1 MGLESVTNINDL
13 VATNPVATDAVS
25 AGDDHIRALKLA
37 LKTDFPNFTTVTTG
51 MTASQ
56 AELSILA
63 GVTAGTVT
71 ASKGVVVDATSKVD
85 VWNVD
90 NLTIDGN
97 TLTANTGAINITPA
111 AGSAIVLDA
120 TINVD
125 AGVVTGATSITST
138 TFSGDLTG
146 AVTGNADTATSAT
159 TAGTVTTA
167 AQTAITSLGTLTALQ
182 TDNINING
190 NTIISTDTAGNIN
203 VTPDTTGDLILDGVK
218 WPQADGTANQF
229 LQTDGAG
236 QSSWFTGT
244 PAVGVVTETGTQTL
258 TNKTI
263 TALKVGVSAGN
274 TANVN
279 SAQGD
284 NPITT
289 TFYEIATC
297 ANAGDACTLPTAAA
311 GLVVIVANNGA
322 ESADVFP
329 ASGDDIDKAGVNTAY
344 ALASGSNTIFIC
356 EDALDWDTV
365 SGGGLTDSVLAT
377 MTGDAIVTTLAL
389 GATPGSANNVSL
401 VVGGVPQKPGT
412 DFTVSGST
420 LTYTTA
426 PGSGVECFA
435 VSGSSATIGT
445 PGAGTVTLAKLA
457 AGTDGEL
464 ITWDASG
471 NPAVVAVGTAGHIL
485 TSGGVGVAP
494 TFQANAAGITK
505 SASDPSETTNPTGGI
520 GTIWLNTT
528 SGEMFSLTD
537 ATTNANVW
545 TNIGDGTG
553 IPETYISATGGT
565 ITTDG
570 NFKVHVFNSSGT
582 FTPTIGNYGNDTV
595 EYLVIAGGGGGGQHA
610 GGSGGGAGGYLTAS
624 ATVLSQS
631 YTITIGAGGI
641 GGTTADGSSAG
652 NGTDSLGVGI
662 TATGGGLG
670 QRGGTGGN
678 GGSGGGGAAVGTGIS
693 GQGFAGGLGA
703 PSQNLGGGGGGASAV
718 GAPAVLSSNA
728 GNGGAGKTSS
738 ITGTSTAYAGG
749 GGGGSHT
756 NYTFGTGGLGGGGA
770 GGQYSSSS
778 PALNG
783 VAGTINRGG
792 GGGGAGGQTGIIAA
806 AGAAGGSGIVIIRYQ
821 FQAA

>member
-1 MGLESVTNINDL
+1 MGLETVTDINDL
-13 VATNPVATDAVS
+13 DISNPLGTDPRS
-25 AGDDHIRALKLA
+25 QGDDHIRNIKKA
-37 LKTDFPNFTTVTTG
+37 LKTDFPSITG
-51 MTASQ
+51 AMTATQ
-56 AELSILA
+56 AELNVLD

-244 PAVGVVTETGTQTL
+244 PAAGVVTETGTQTL

-356 EDALDWDTV
+356 EDTLDWDTV
-365 SGGGLTDSVLAT
+365 SGGSKDLTTKGDLQGFSTVGARIPVGNDGEIVLANSSS
-377 MTGDAIVTTLAL
+377 AL
-389 GATPGSANNVSL
+389 GVVYVPYSGKNFIHNGAFRVATRGTSFTAATSPLNSD
-401 VVGGVPQKPGT
+401 GVALLDRWGLLS
-412 DFTVSGST
+412 DGNDIVD
-420 LTYTTA
+420 
-426 PGSGVECFA
+426 
-435 VSGSSATIGT
+435 
-445 PGAGTVTLAKLA
+445 VTQ
-457 AGTDGEL
+457 GTDG
-464 ITWDASG
+464 
-471 NPAVVAVGTAGHIL
+471 AVGNGTYCQADVETVSKKFGFLQIMENLEVQELLSLSDVVSLSFNALVSDATKLSRIKAMIVSWDGTVDVPTADIVSAWGVEG
-485 TSGGVGVAP
+485 TSPTMVANWTIEGDSGDLGVTASDVRYNLENVAIDTASVKNLGVFIWSDDVATNDTLGTLLKITNVKLEKGPIATPFQDVGIEVEKSRCRRFAYWFTQCIGWTDGFTSWAWKLYGKFPEPMRKSP
-494 TFQANAAGITK
+494 TMTALAAVTTRNLALNAAG
-505 SASDPSETTNPTGGI
+505 PTTIAT
-520 GTIWLNTT
+520 
-528 SGEMFSLTD
+528 SLT
-537 ATTNANVW
+537 AN
-545 TNIGDGTG
+545 IEGLD
-553 IPETYISATGGT
+553 
-565 ITTDG
+565 
-570 NFKVHVFNSSGT
+570 SGT
-582 FTPTIGNYGNDTV
+582 YVVF
-595 EYLVIAGGGGGGQHA
+595 
-610 GGSGGGAGGYLTAS
+610 GAG
-624 ATVLSQS
+624 ATFNEE
-631 YTITIGAGGI
+631 YT
-641 GGTTADGSSAG
+641 
-652 NGTDSLGVGI
+652 V
-662 TATGGGLG
+662 
-670 QRGGTGGN
+670 
-678 GGSGGGGAAVGTGIS
+678 
-693 GQGFAGGLGA
+693 
-703 PSQNLGGGGGGASAV
+703 
-718 GAPAVLSSNA
+718 
-728 GNGGAGKTSS
+728 
-738 ITGTSTAYAGG
+738 TGTFKAEAD
-749 GGGGSHT
+749 
-756 NYTFGTGGLGGGGA
+756 F
-770 GGQYSSSS
+770 
-778 PALNG
+778 
-783 VAGTINRGG
+783 
-792 GGGGAGGQTGIIAA
+792 
-806 AGAAGGSGIVIIRYQ
+806 
-821 FQAA
+821 F